1 MQHIFYI
8 STGAKNARYT
18 LRHQRFAPGAYVTP
32 DSFICVLADDI
43 DRAAEKARDYFD
55 RVKDRFENA
64 ILVEEPDYEIGKRRG
79 KLSLKATR
87 QIEKVEAGLFPFGK
101 YNGTVIVD
109 APDSYI
115 LYWADQSSKQDMSA
129 QPVLNALASICMGLA
144 MDRDLIAKRQEK
156 RDTHLFVKL
165 CSQFEG
171 TVGERRNF
179 EGVVFAQYYNDEYGF
194 YNTQVLLDNGN
205 IVSYAGNKLGERG
218 ERLNFDARIHS
229 HGDYNGCR
237 STKVKRPGKVRKVEQ
252 EAA

>member
-18 LRHQRFAPGAYVTP
+18 LRHQRFAPGAYVVP
-32 DSFICVLADDI
+32 DSFICVLADDL
-43 DRAAEKARDYFD
+43 DRAAEKATDYFN
-55 RVKDRFENA
+55 RVKDRFEGA
-64 ILVEEPDYEIGKRRG
+64 ILETTPDYEIGKRRG

-87 QIEKVEAGLFPFGK
+87 NIEKIEAGFFPFGK
-101 YNGTVIVD
+101 HAGTEIVS

-115 LYWADQSSKQDMSA
+115 LYWADQSNKAVDL
-129 QPVLNALASICMGLA
+129 VVIALASICMGIA
-144 MDRDLIAKRQEK
+144 MERDLIQKRQDKKDE
-156 RDTHLFVKL
+156 RIFVQV

-171 TVGERRNF
+171 EVGERREF
-179 EGVVFAQYYNDEYGF
+179 EGVVFGQFYNDQYGF
-194 YNTQVLLDNGN
+194 YNTQILLDNGN

-237 STKVKRPGKVRKVEQ
+237 STKVKRPGKVKKVEQ
-252 EAA
+252 EVV